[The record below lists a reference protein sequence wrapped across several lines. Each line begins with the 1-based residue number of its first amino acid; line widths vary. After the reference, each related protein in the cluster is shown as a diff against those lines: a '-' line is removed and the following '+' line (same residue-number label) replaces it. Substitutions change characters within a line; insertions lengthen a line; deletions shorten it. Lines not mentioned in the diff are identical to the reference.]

1 MTARLSVFQR
11 FAAKCQFEPTTG
23 CVIWIGGKCYGRG
36 KNIRYGIFRGDEPY
50 KIDGKRPAPWL
61 AHRWAAKYIHG
72 LDIDEL
78 QVDHCCPNIPLPN
91 TLCVEHVQAIT
102 GDLNRH
108 LQTERRR
115 HFIHLEV
122 GLLSYDEIYGGLD
135 IEPEENIPFYEEPE
149 WLKRWR
155 V

>member
-11 FAAKCQFEPTTG
+11 FTAKCQFEATTG

-36 KNIRYGIFRGDEPY
+36 KNIRYGIFRGEGGR
-50 KIDGKRPAPWL
+50 KVAPWL

-78 QVDHCCPNIPLPN
+78 QVDHCCPNIPIPN
-91 TLCVEHVQAIT
+91 TLCVEHLQAIT
-102 GDLNRH
+102 GDRNRH

-115 HFIHLEV
+115 HFVHLEV
-122 GLLSYDEIYGGLD
+122 GLLPYDEIYGG
-135 IEPEENIPFYEEPE
+135 EEIVADVIPFYEEPE